1 MYVKYNELK
10 FPVTVCLGCGDGG
23 DVVVSEFVTDKEL
36 ERLKKC
42 YANDDDFA
50 SYPGLKRLYK
60 RICRDAINE
69 SISFDTYGT
78 ADHTDASCIV
88 YMPDEVK

>member
-1 MYVKYNELK
+1 MHLR

-23 DVVVSEFVTDKEL
+23 DVVVSEHVTDKEF

-42 YANDDDFA
+42 YANDDDFGNYA
-50 SYPGLKRLYK
+50 GLKRLYK
-60 RICRDAINE
+60 RICRDAIDE
-69 SISFDTYGT
+69 SISYDIDDT
-78 ADHTDASCIV
+78 ADHRYASCIV